1 LCEKEIVMN
10 NPELII
16 GNKNYSS
23 WSLRA
28 WLALRKT
35 GIAFAEKKVALFEPG
50 FREILLAYSPAAKV
64 PIYVDSGF
72 AIWDTLA
79 ICEYL
84 AEKHPTLWPAE
95 RKSRARARSISAE
108 MHSGFQ
114 ALRTALPMNCRAVGR
129 RVEITTDI
137 ATDIDRVEGIWTD
150 CRKNRRSGHGPW
162 LFGDFSIADAM
173 FAPVASRFRTYD
185 IDCNETA
192 TEYMQTVLDDADVR
206 AWYADGVLETEIIE
220 EDEAGAA

>member
-1 LCEKEIVMN
+1 M
-10 NPELII
+10 II

-35 GIAFAEKKVALFEPG
+35 GIAFAEKRIALFEPG
-50 FREILLAYSPAAKV
+50 FRDILLAYSPAAKV
-64 PIYVDSGF
+64 PIYVESGF

-84 AEKHPTLWPAE
+84 AEKHPALWPAE

-150 CRKNRRSGHGPW
+150 CRKNRRSGDGPW

-185 IDCNETA
+185 INCNEIA

-206 AWYADGVLETEIIE
+206 AGDEEGVLESEIIE
-220 EDEAGAA
+220 EEEAGAG

>member
-1 LCEKEIVMN
+1 MDQ
-10 NPELII
+10 
-16 GNKNYSS
+16 
-23 WSLRA
+23 
-28 WLALRKT
+28 
-35 GIAFAEKKVALFEPG
+35 
-50 FREILLAYSPAAKV
+50 
-64 PIYVDSGF
+64 VDL
-72 AIWDTLA
+72 D
-79 ICEYL
+79 
-84 AEKHPTLWPAE
+84 
-95 RKSRARARSISAE
+95 
-108 MHSGFQ
+108 
-114 ALRTALPMNCRAVGR
+114 RAVGR

-150 CRKNRRSGHGPW
+150 CRKNRRSGDGPW

-185 IDCNETA
+185 INCNEIA